1 MVSRSESTIAAGHSK
16 ISKYPGCDE
25 AYHFFKTKS
34 LDHGTKDPIKLREAV
49 GRTVKTQNLLL

>member
-16 ISKYPGCDE
+16 ISKYPDCGE
-25 AYHFFKTKS
+25 TYHFFKTKS
-34 LDHGTKDPIKLREAV
+34 LEDGTKDPIKLHEAG